1 MSALQDFKKRK
12 INKNWTHLQILSEI
26 ALLSDADA
34 DADGVTSKE
43 ERNSIEKKLALK
55 KGKKRVDFGPNPPPV
70 LPINF
75 LNKIRHM
82 HGKYI
87 VRVIQKPLYNS
98 DISKPECRFSI
109 PVKQV
114 QQEFLTKQEK
124 ILLDTCDSHKKKA
137 SRIEATLIDPSLT
150 EKKISL
156 RKWETKKKHHIY
168 GSGNSSSS
176 YSSSSYVLMNK
187 WCNIVEENQLKKGD
201 VVQVWAFRAAT
212 AASASTS
219 SSRLCFA
226 LVVVK
231 RSPSDDQQEEEDKE
245 SDHSDDKVLSRG
257 IRFPLF

>member
-26 ALLSDADA
+26 ALLS

-70 LPINF
+70 LPTNF

-168 GSGNSSSS
+168 GSGSS

-187 WCNIVEENQLKKGD
+187 WYNIVEENQLKKGD
-201 VVQVWAFRAAT
+201 VVQVWAFR

-231 RSPSDDQQEEEDKE
+231 RSPSDDQQEEEEDKE